1 MALAIRQRQP
11 IRGATA
17 IARRTD
23 GTWASFIP
31 CPTHVFD
38 AVGGFIGAVNLLVD
52 ITGSPERERW
62 LREARRCRRLAG
74 ASGDPRKR
82 SRPWAEYEEKGPGH
96 AFSSRLNGSAA
107 RWLWLRR
114 SAILRQGLDVRQEV
128 RGLAIALAST
138 DGIVKL
144 GKIDGIGHR
153 ITGYRRGLA
162 IGAAEAKVWAA
173 SLSMSASMT
182 RRASPSV
189 AS

>member
-82 SRPWAEYEEKGPGH
+82 SRPWAEYEEKGRDMRFRVDLT
-96 AFSSRLNGSAA
+96 ARL
-107 RWLWLRR
+107 
-114 SAILRQGLDVRQEV
+114 
-128 RGLAIALAST
+128 RG
-138 DGIVKL
+138 GC
-144 GKIDGIGHR
+144 GF
-153 ITGYRRGLA
+153 
-162 IGAAEAKVWAA
+162 
-173 SLSMSASMT
+173 
-182 RRASPSV
+182 V
-189 AS
+189 APQYFDKA